1 MRTTLH
7 DRHRCAQNA
16 DHLAHNSPFSTF
28 FAEVVCTLGT
38 TPPRTTISLPPI
50 GGIGIIRGVTRR
62 RHADSQL
69 LMLQN
74 PHRRQ
79 RGGHREHGEP
89 GPSPM
94 SNKSPATGPKGGPLP
109 VQNSPRAPA
118 LAACAVQNSP
128 CSPEMAQFGALSA
141 CRESFVPLWSAQH
154 RAGRVLYRMRG
165 RVGTSHDST
174 AHPTSTEGT
183 GGTTGP
189 RCRARG

>member
-89 GPSPM
+89 GPSAHEQQKP
-94 SNKSPATGPKGGPLP
+94 SNRTQGRPTSGTKL
-109 VQNSPRAPA
+109 SPRTRPRRMCGTKLSLLTRNGPIWRTFCMQGEFCTA
-118 LAACAVQNSP
+118 LVSTTP
-128 CSPEMAQFGALSA
+128 S
-141 CRESFVPLWSAQH
+141 RESFVPN
-154 RAGRVLYRMRG
+154 
-165 RVGTSHDST
+165 
-174 AHPTSTEGT
+174 
-183 GGTTGP
+183 
-189 RCRARG
+189 ARQSWD